1 MVGGKRM
8 DTDASKIRIQE
19 LFQKEIAQNR
29 KYIKFEINES
39 IRKINLAIGE
49 ISTLPFDDI
58 SVELTPD
65 STIFFNL
72 RYLSSK
78 IHLELYLDPGIK
90 SSENTFLS
98 IYRKKECRVLW
109 SGNIQKMVILI
120 RNHIEFIKN

>member
-1 MVGGKRM
+1 M